1 MQYKIYLT
9 VDLEDEMEQND
20 VSFLELSEYLDHRII
35 ELCAELNIKVIDM
48 EDYTGNIYN
57 WRDYQVKDHYS
68 AK

>member
-57 WRDYQVKDHYS
+57 WRDYQVKDNFT

>member
-1 MQYKIYLT
+1 MQYKLYLT

-20 VSFLELSEYLDHRII
+20 VSFLELSEYLNHRIK

-48 EDYTGNIYN
+48 E
-57 WRDYQVKDHYS
+57 